1 MTRPDQGGDAVSD
14 GNGGYN
20 FLAGFFVG
28 AALGAMAAL
37 LLTPKTGKE
46 MRETLAEESKKLKSR
61 TEGAVSD
68 IRTRGEEAYDKAREA
83 VSEGTER
90 AREAISET
98 REGVKKAAQAIKKS

>member
-1 MTRPDQGGDAVSD
+1 MSE

-46 MRETLAEESKKLKSR
+46 LRETLTEEGKRLRDR
-61 TEGAVSD
+61 TEGAVAGL
-68 IRTRGEEAYDKAREA
+68 RERGEQYYDKARGA
-83 VSEGTER
+83 VADGKER
-90 AREAISET
+90 AREAYAEGSE
-98 REGVKKAAQAIKKS
+98 GMKKAARAITKS

>member
-1 MTRPDQGGDAVSD
+1 MSD

-46 MRETLAEESKKLKSR
+46 MRETLAEESKRLKSR

-68 IRTRGEEAYDKAREA
+68 LRARGEEAYGKAREA
-83 VSEGTER
+83 VTEGTER
-90 AREAISET
+90 AREAVTET
-98 REGVKKAAQAIKKS
+98 TEGVKKAARAITKS

>member
-1 MTRPDQGGDAVSD
+1 MSD
-14 GNGGYN
+14 GDGGYN

-46 MRETLAEESKKLKSR
+46 MRETLAEESKRFKSR

-68 IRTRGEEAYDKAREA
+68 LRSRGEEAYGRAREA
-83 VSEGTER
+83 VTEGTER
-90 AREAISET
+90 ARDALTET
-98 REGVKKAAQAIKKS
+98 REGVKKAAKAITKG

>member
-1 MTRPDQGGDAVSD
+1 MSD

-46 MRETLAEESKKLKSR
+46 MRDTLSEEGRRFRERTDKAVTDLK
-61 TEGAVSD
+61 G
-68 IRTRGEEAYDKAREA
+68 RGEEYYGKARE
-83 VSEGTER
+83 VVTDTTER

-98 REGVKKAAQAIKKS
+98 TEGVKKAARAVTKS

>member
-1 MTRPDQGGDAVSD
+1 MSD

-46 MRETLAEESKKLKSR
+46 MRETLAEESKRLKSR

-68 IRTRGEEAYDKAREA
+68 LRSRGEGAYDRAREA
-83 VSEGTER
+83 VTEGTER
-90 AREAISET
+90 AREALTET
-98 REGVKKAAQAIKKS
+98 REGVKKAAKAITKG

>member
-1 MTRPDQGGDAVSD
+1 MSD
-14 GNGGYN
+14 SDGGYN

-46 MRETLAEESKKLKSR
+46 LRDTLATEGKRLKEK
-61 TEGAVSD
+61 TEGAVSEL
-68 IRTRGEEAYDKAREA
+68 RERGGDVLEK
-83 VSEGTER
+83 

-98 REGVKKAAQAIKKS
+98 SEGVKKAARSITQS